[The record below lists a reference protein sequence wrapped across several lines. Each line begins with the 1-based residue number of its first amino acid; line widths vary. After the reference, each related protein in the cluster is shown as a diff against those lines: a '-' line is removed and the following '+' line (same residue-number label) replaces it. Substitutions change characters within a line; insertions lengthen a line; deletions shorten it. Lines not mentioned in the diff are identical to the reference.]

1 MAEQADAEDRTEEPT
16 ARKLQKAREDGQIA
30 RSVELSAA
38 GVTVGAIAVLFFTG
52 GFLTERLAD
61 GFASAFVFDRKVLES
76 PSLLPGI
83 FLSRL
88 ADGLILVSPIF
99 LATLVIAV
107 LATISFGGL
116 HFSSKLIEP
125 KFDKLNP
132 LAGLKR
138 MFGLKAGFELGK
150 AIAKFMVVGGL
161 LAWVLFDNI
170 STLSTLGA
178 MSIEPALAE
187 TGSLITRSALIVAFG
202 LVLIALVD
210 VPYQYFDFMKRMR
223 MSRQEVKDEMKD
235 MEGQPEVRAQIRKRQ
250 REIATRKMMAKVKDA
265 DVVITNPDHFAVA
278 LSYDPTSDGAPVLV
292 AKGIDH
298 LAFRIRDEARNNG
311 VQIFEAPPL
320 ARSLYYTTDLD
331 EAVPEALY
339 VPVAQVIA
347 YVFSLSSVKPGVQ
360 PMQRPNPSV
369 PSGMRFDVDG
379 RREGA

>member
-38 GVTVGAIAVLFFTG
+38 GVTIGAIAVLFFAGAT
-52 GFLTERLAD
+52 LTERLAD

-76 PSLLPGI
+76 PNLLPGI

-88 ADGLILVSPIF
+88 ADGLLLVSPIF
-99 LATLVIAV
+99 AVTLVIAV
-107 LATISFGGL
+107 LATIAFGGL
-116 HFSSKLIEP
+116 NFSTKLIEP

-132 LAGLKR
+132 LSGLKR

-150 AIAKFMVVGGL
+150 AIAKCLVVGGL
-161 LAWVLFDNI
+161 LAWVLADNI
-170 STLSTLGA
+170 STLATLGS

-223 MSRQEVKDEMKD
+223 MSRQEIKDEMKD
-235 MEGQPEVRAQIRKRQ
+235 MEGQPEVKAQIRKRQ

-278 LSYDPTSDGAPVLV
+278 LSYDPTSDGAPVLI

-298 LAFRIRDEARNNG
+298 LAFRIREEARNNG

-331 EAVPEALY
+331 QPVPEALY

-347 YVFSLSSVKPGVQ
+347 YVFSLSSVKPGVR

-379 RREGA
+379 RKEGA

>member
-38 GVTVGAIAVLFFTG
+38 GVTIGAIAVLFFAGAT
-52 GFLTERLAD
+52 LTERLAD

-76 PSLLPGI
+76 PNLLPGM

-88 ADGLILVSPIF
+88 ADGLLLVSPIF
-99 LATLVIAV
+99 AVTLVIAV
-107 LATISFGGL
+107 LATIAFGGL
-116 HFSSKLIEP
+116 NFSTKLIEP

-132 LAGLKR
+132 LSGLKR

-150 AIAKFMVVGGL
+150 AIAKCLVVGGL
-161 LAWVLFDNI
+161 LAWVLADNI
-170 STLSTLGA
+170 STLATLGA

-223 MSRQEVKDEMKD
+223 MSRQEIKDEMKD

-298 LAFRIRDEARNNG
+298 LAFRIREEARNNG

-331 EAVPEALY
+331 QPVPEALY

-347 YVFSLSSVKPGVQ
+347 YVFSLSSVKPGVR

-379 RREGA
+379 RKEGA

>member
-1 MAEQADAEDRTEEPT
+1 VAEQADAEDRTEEPT

-38 GVTVGAIAVLFFTG
+38 GVTIGAIAVLFFAGAT
-52 GFLTERLAD
+52 LTERLAD

-76 PSLLPGI
+76 PNLLPGI

-88 ADGLILVSPIF
+88 ADGLLLVSPIF
-99 LATLVIAV
+99 AVTLVIAV
-107 LATISFGGL
+107 LATIAFGGL
-116 HFSSKLIEP
+116 NFSTKLIEP

-132 LAGLKR
+132 LSGLKR

-150 AIAKFMVVGGL
+150 AIAKCLVVGGL
-161 LAWVLFDNI
+161 LAWVLADNI
-170 STLSTLGA
+170 STLATLGS

-223 MSRQEVKDEMKD
+223 MSRQEIKDEMKD
-235 MEGQPEVRAQIRKRQ
+235 MEGQPEVKAQIRKRQ

-278 LSYDPTSDGAPVLV
+278 LSYDPTSDGAPVLI

-298 LAFRIRDEARNNG
+298 LAFRIREEARNNG

-331 EAVPEALY
+331 QPVPEALY

-347 YVFSLSSVKPGVQ
+347 YVFSLSSVKPGVR

-379 RREGA
+379 RKEGA

>member
-1 MAEQADAEDRTEEPT
+1 VAEQADAEDRTEEPT

-38 GVTVGAIAVLFFTG
+38 GVTIGAIAVLFFAGAT
-52 GFLTERLAD
+52 LTERLAD

-76 PSLLPGI
+76 PNLLPGI

-88 ADGLILVSPIF
+88 ADGLLLVSPIF
-99 LATLVIAV
+99 AVTLVIAV
-107 LATISFGGL
+107 LATIAFGGL
-116 HFSSKLIEP
+116 NFSTKLIEP

-132 LAGLKR
+132 LSGLKR

-150 AIAKFMVVGGL
+150 AIAKCLVVGGL
-161 LAWVLFDNI
+161 LAWVLADNI
-170 STLSTLGA
+170 STLATLGS

-223 MSRQEVKDEMKD
+223 MSRQEIKDEMKD
-235 MEGQPEVRAQIRKRQ
+235 MEGQPEVKAQIRKRQ

-278 LSYDPTSDGAPVLV
+278 LSYDPTSDGAPVLI

-331 EAVPEALY
+331 QPVPEALY

-347 YVFSLSSVKPGVQ
+347 YVFSLSSVKPGVR

-379 RREGA
+379 RKEGA

>member
-38 GVTVGAIAVLFFTG
+38 GVTIGAIAVLFFAGAT
-52 GFLTERLAD
+52 LTERLAD

-76 PSLLPGI
+76 PNLLPGI

-88 ADGLILVSPIF
+88 ADGLLLVSPIF
-99 LATLVIAV
+99 VVTLVIAV
-107 LATISFGGL
+107 LATIAFGGL
-116 HFSSKLIEP
+116 NFSTKLIEP

-132 LAGLKR
+132 LSGLKR

-150 AIAKFMVVGGL
+150 AIAKCLVVGGL
-161 LAWVLFDNI
+161 LAWVLVDNI
-170 STLSTLGA
+170 STLATLGA

-223 MSRQEVKDEMKD
+223 MSRQEIKDEMKD

-278 LSYDPTSDGAPVLV
+278 LSYDPTSDGAPVLI

-331 EAVPEALY
+331 QPVPEALY

-347 YVFSLSSVKPGVQ
+347 YVFSLSSVKPGVR

-379 RREGA
+379 RKEGA

>member
-1 MAEQADAEDRTEEPT
+1 VAEQADAEDRTEEPT

-38 GVTVGAIAVLFFTG
+38 GVTLSAIAMIFFAG
-52 GFLTERLAD
+52 SGLAERLAD

-76 PSLLPGI
+76 PNLLPGI

-88 ADGLILVSPIF
+88 ADGLLLVAPIF
-99 LATLVIAV
+99 IVTLVVAILATA
-107 LATISFGGL
+107 AFGGL
-116 HFSSKLIEP
+116 SFSSKLIEP

-132 LAGLKR
+132 LSGLKR

-150 AIAKFMVVGGL
+150 AIAKCLIVGGL
-161 LAWVLFDNI
+161 LGWVLMDNI
-170 STLSTLGA
+170 STLASLGA
-178 MSIEPALAE
+178 MSIEPALAQ
-187 TGSLITRSALIVAFG
+187 TGSLIARSALIVAFG

-223 MSRQEVKDEMKD
+223 MSRQEIKDEMKD

-250 REIATRKMMAKVKDA
+250 REIATRKMMTKVKDA
-265 DVVITNPDHFAVA
+265 DVVITNPDHFSVA

-298 LAFRIRDEARNNG
+298 LAFRIRDEARKNG
-311 VQIFEAPPL
+311 VQIFEAAPL
-320 ARSLYYTTDLD
+320 ARSLYYTTELD
-331 EAVPEALY
+331 QPVPEALY

-347 YVFSLSSVKPGVQ
+347 YVFSLSSVKPGVA

-379 RREGA
+379 RRETA

>member
-1 MAEQADAEDRTEEPT
+1 MAEQADTEDRTEEPT

-38 GVTVGAIAVLFFTG
+38 GVTIGAIAVLFFSG
-52 GFLTERLAD
+52 AFFTERLAD

-88 ADGLILVSPIF
+88 GDGLVLVSPIF
-99 LATLVIAV
+99 LVTLVVAV
-107 LATISFGGL
+107 LATAAFGGL
-116 HFSSKLIEP
+116 NFSTKLLEP

-150 AIAKFMVVGGL
+150 AIAKFLVVSGL
-161 LAWVLFDNI
+161 LAWVLMDNI
-170 STLSTLGA
+170 STLATLGA
-178 MSIEPALAE
+178 MSIEPALAT
-187 TGSLITRSALIVAFG
+187 TGALITRSALIVAFG

-265 DVVITNPDHFAVA
+265 DVVITNPDHFSVA

-298 LAFRIRDEARNNG
+298 LAFRIRDEARKNG

-320 ARSLYYTTDLD
+320 ARSLYYTTELD

-347 YVFSLSSVKPGVQ
+347 YVFSLSSVRPGVQ
-360 PMQRPNPSV
+360 PMQRPNPKV
-369 PSGMRFDVDG
+369 PQGMRFDVDG
-379 RREGA
+379 QREGA

>member
-1 MAEQADAEDRTEEPT
+1 VAEQADAEDRTEEPT